1 MGTCCYCGTK
11 FPKTRSTRKYCT
23 PRCKTNA
30 CLDRKPRR
38 IRSADVQALYEL
50 LEAECSSAESLRER
64 LREILAPDAPPIPL
78 EGDRV
83 FIPRLDWKPPQK
95 EKGRR
100 FTGALPGWV
109 LRTSPL
115 RFIRTIHRQL
125 YLLPHEFPADPQ
137 QASPPWR

>member
-38 IRSADVQALYEL
+38 IRSADVQALYDL
-50 LEAECSSAESLRER
+50 LETECSSAEGLREK

-83 FIPRLDWKPPQK
+83 FIPRLD
-95 EKGRR
+95 
-100 FTGALPGWV
+100 
-109 LRTSPL
+109 
-115 RFIRTIHRQL
+115 
-125 YLLPHEFPADPQ
+125 
-137 QASPPWR
+137 